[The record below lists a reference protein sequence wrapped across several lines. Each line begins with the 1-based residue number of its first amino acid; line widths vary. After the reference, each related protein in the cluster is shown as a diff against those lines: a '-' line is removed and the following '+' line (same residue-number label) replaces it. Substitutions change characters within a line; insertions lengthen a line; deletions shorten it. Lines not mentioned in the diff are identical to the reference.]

1 MQANS
6 PNLFIEINKSKYSF
20 FVIDNKDENNF
31 LLVYKNSVPIKG
43 IDNGRIIDIE
53 NIYEI
58 FRNNIYLIEKR
69 LSLLLK
75 NSL

>member
-31 LLVYKNSVPIKG
+31 LLVYKNSVPCQG

-58 FRNNIYLIEKR
+58 FRDNIYLFEKR
-69 LSLLLK
+69 
-75 NSL
+75 